1 MSLAESFKAV
11 LNSVCLLPRGKMFAP
26 ESSSCEIINES
37 LVPFYNRFHAG
48 MIDNP
53 LGDQVEHV

>member
-1 MSLAESFKAV
+1 
-11 LNSVCLLPRGKMFAP
+11 MFAP
-26 ESSSCEIINES
+26 ESSSCEIINEI

-53 LGDQVEHV
+53 LGNQVEHVQYAVHTKNVGMFFIHDPLNI